1 MIDFKAY
8 PDTAGIS
15 WLFKVALILQT
26 KKKKSNTGQ
35 KKRYPYHLRKETVGV
50 KER

>member
-26 KKKKSNTGQ
+26 KKIQNRAEKKIFL
-35 KKRYPYHLRKETVGV
+35 PP
-50 KER
+50 

>member
-26 KKKKSNTGQ
+26 KKIQNRAE
-35 KKRYPYHLRKETVGV
+35 KRYSYHPEEGECRD
-50 KER
+50 ERG